1 MTDHPP
7 AGPVIEPRALAQ
19 WLSKDEAQS
28 PIVVDVRWAL
38 GRGVDGNR
46 DEYLAGH
53 IPGAG
58 FLDLE
63 TALAGHPRADG
74 VGGRHPL
81 PEVAAATQAF
91 RVVGVTGDRPVVFYD
106 GDTSLAAARA
116 WWVVQF
122 FGKPDA
128 YVLNGGYAAWLSE
141 GQPSSTGDVEVTPGD
156 VALTPGGRTAV
167 NADKV
172 SAYLTP
178 PTSTSPDP
186 VLARRR
192 VLIDA
197 RAAERYRGEVEP
209 MDPVAGHIP
218 GALNVPTLG
227 MLSDRGRFD
236 PTAVLTAL
244 DALGIDDTTEVA
256 LYCGSG
262 VQAAHLALSLEV
274 AQPGRPTPAVYIGSW
289 SDWVSDPTRPV
300 ATGD

>member
-1 MTDHPP
+1 MADHAPTSP
-7 AGPVIEPRALAQ
+7 LIEPRALAE
-19 WLSKDEAQS
+19 WLSKDEAAW

-38 GRGVDGNR
+38 GRGVKANR
-46 DEYLAGH
+46 AEYVAGH

-63 TALAGHPRADG
+63 TALAGHPHPDG

-81 PEVAAATQAF
+81 PDIAASTNAF
-91 RVVGVTGDRPVVFYD
+91 RAVGITGDRPVVFYD

-122 FGKPDA
+122 FGKHDA

-141 GQPSSTGDVEVTPGD
+141 GQPSSKGDVEVASGD
-156 VALTPGGRTAV
+156 VVLTPGGRMAM
-167 NADKV
+167 NADDV
-172 SAYLTP
+172 AAYLTQS
-178 PTSTSPDP
+178 TSTSPHP
-186 VLARRR
+186 APAPQR

-197 RAAERYRGEVEP
+197 RAAERYRGDVEP

-218 GALNVPTLG
+218 GAVNLATLG
-227 MLSDRGRFD
+227 TLSDRGRFD
-236 PTAVLTAL
+236 PTAVRTCLG
-244 DALGIDDTTEVA
+244 DLGIDDTTEVA

-262 VQAAHLALSLEV
+262 VQAAHLALTLEL
-274 AQPGRPTPAVYIGSW
+274 AQPGRPTPAVYVGSW

-300 ATGD
+300 ATRD